1 MMRRSQIP
9 WTVLSLLFLLSAA
22 AAQITIQG
30 SSQGANPRPPAGP
43 QKQQYP
49 SQVTI
54 EYRMTPQEATR
65 LMGFVDEILASDS
78 KITGLPLRGYVER
91 QITNRDELNKLARK
105 RMQEEETVQ
114 KMQRSSAVLKK
125 FGLFPRDFD
134 LQQFAAESAA
144 NDLAGY
150 YDFHVKTMYLLDW
163 LPPSSQLPVMAHE
176 LDHALQDQNFNL
188 QKWLETDDPS
198 ANGPTGGDSSE
209 QRGARRAVAEGHATA
224 AEMEYLLSKQG
235 RSLTQLPVLSS
246 DLIQRWVDR
255 FGNPRTT
262 QVPPLLLRE
271 EAAFP
276 YVYGLVFVHQ
286 VLRRAGKEQ
295 AYSGVFKRPPESTRQ
310 IMEPATY
317 LAHEKLAP
325 LPMPALDALLGKDHE
340 KLDSGSLGEFDCM
353 IFIRQ
358 FGTPEQADKMPA
370 YWRGDYFYAA
380 RRSIAA
386 AGGEHPTSAQ
396 GASIEPRD
404 VSLLFVS
411 RWASPSAALDFAT
424 FYRTTV
430 TRRYSDAKPASQPR
444 LVPAEVEEWVTGEGK
459 VTVHIEGN
467 LVVVLEGFD
476 EEAASRVRAAVL
488 KADKP

>member
-1 MMRRSQIP
+1 MMRRAQIP
-9 WTVLSLLFLLSAA
+9 WTVFSLLFLLSTV

-65 LMGFVDEILASDS
+65 LMGFVDDILASDS

-91 QITNRDELNKLARK
+91 QITNREELNKLARK

-114 KMQRSSAVLKK
+114 KVQRSSAVLKK
-125 FGLFPRDFD
+125 FGFFPRDFD

-150 YDFHVKTMYLLDW
+150 YDFRVKTMYLLDW
-163 LPPSSQLPVMAHE
+163 LPPSAQLPVMAHE
-176 LDHALQDQNFNL
+176 LDHALQDQNFDL
-188 QKWLETDDPS
+188 QKWMEADDPS
-198 ANGPTGGDSSE
+198 ANGPTGGDNSE
-209 QRGARRAVAEGHATA
+209 QRGARRAVIEGHATA
-224 AEMEYLLSKQG
+224 AETEYLLSKLG
-235 RSLTQLPVLSS
+235 RSLGQLPVLSS
-246 DLIQRWVDR
+246 ELIQRWVDR

-295 AYSGVFKRPPESTRQ
+295 AYSGIFKRPPENTRQ
-310 IMEPATY
+310 IMEPGTY

-325 LPMPALDALLGKDHE
+325 LPIPALEAVLGKDYA

-353 IFIRQ
+353 VLVKQ
-358 FGTPEQADKMPA
+358 FGTPEQAGKMPA
-370 YWRGDYFYAA
+370 DWRGDYFYAA
-380 RRSIAA
+380 RRTPVAA
-386 AGGEHPTSAQ
+386 GEHPAAAQ
-396 GASIEPRD
+396 GASLEPKD

-411 RWASPSAALDFAT
+411 RWASPSAARDFAT
-424 FYRTTV
+424 FYRATV
-430 TRRYSDAKPASQPR
+430 SRRYSDAKPAGQSG
-444 LVPAEVEEWVTGEGK
+444 LSPAEVAEWATEEGK
-459 VTVHIEGN
+459 VTVHVEGN

-476 EEAASRVRAAVL
+476 EETALRLRAAVL
-488 KADKP
+488 KADKQ